1 MKVLVVRERE
11 DMEFITKMTTIRIV
25 NNIWSKIL
33 IGCRPI
39 VSLDHFLPEHLSR
52 ADLVEQVSMG
62 TGKVVKVSVTSYGVV
77 NCVGVVGSI
86 GDRSAGCLRMFDDPG
101 SERL

>member
-1 MKVLVVRERE
+1 
-11 DMEFITKMTTIRIV
+11 
-25 NNIWSKIL
+25 
-33 IGCRPI
+33 
-39 VSLDHFLPEHLSR
+39 
-52 ADLVEQVSMG
+52 MG